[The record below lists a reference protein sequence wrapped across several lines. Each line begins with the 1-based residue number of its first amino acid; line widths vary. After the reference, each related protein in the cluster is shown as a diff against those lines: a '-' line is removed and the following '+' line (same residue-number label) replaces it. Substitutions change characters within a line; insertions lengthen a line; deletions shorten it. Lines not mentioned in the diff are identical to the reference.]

1 MRDGA
6 EKQKIIVLGA
16 ASAMAEAASRHWA
29 EQGAHILLAGRN
41 AARLDEIADDL
52 RLRGAQV
59 ETHVADLA
67 SGETAKSF
75 RGMADRLGGVDVVL
89 LAYGVLG
96 DQTKAEAEPKRRS
109 TLSPRTFRAP
119 RLGVLKRRTF
129 LNSKVTAS
137 SLSSALSQAIA
148 AGRRTMYTGPLKA
161 GLAVLVQGIAHR
173 LAKSGAAAVLIK
185 PGFVDSPMTAHIA
198 TQRPFMGEAANY
210 RQDYCLRR

>member
-16 ASAMAEAASRHWA
+16 ASAMAEAASRLWA

-41 AARLDEIADDL
+41 AARLEEIADDL
-52 RLRGAQV
+52 RVRGAQV

-67 SGETAKSF
+67 SVEAAKSF

-96 DQTKAEAEPKRRS
+96 DQTKAEAEPEEALE
-109 TLSPRTFRAP
+109 LSPLTFQAL

-137 SLSSALSQAIA
+137 SLSSALLQAIA
-148 AGRRTMYTGPLKA
+148 GGRRTMYTGPLKA
-161 GLAVLVQGIAHR
+161 GWQFSCRGSPIASRKAER
-173 LAKSGAAAVLIK
+173 L
-185 PGFVDSPMTAHIA
+185 
-198 TQRPFMGEAANY
+198 R
-210 RQDYCLRR
+210 C